1 MALYWEHIKGFNGE
15 ASPTSGSTPY
25 NKPLYTYLEYQQGPT
40 GTLDSALQDFLPHL
54 LVSLTNIQGNLYENG
69 SLKTGVYDAGSI
81 LTSKSDQ
88 TVEGQFS
95 FKNHVYIQSSTV
107 DGDWGD
113 CYYDDT
119 YDAMCI
125 SLSGGGFILTSG
137 DGSGPMPQYFAND
150 IHLNTN
156 DYGYVHLNNSLHAQL
171 NTTGS
176 HVIVGEKN
184 HTNNNALL
192 DVYGQIK
199 ATKDIEGLYFNA
211 TSDKRAKE
219 NFIPIPNNML
229 ELVEKM
235 QVYTFNY
242 KNNISERTIGLIAQ
256 EVEDINIDGFSIVAN
271 KTALGKEDDFMSIHE
286 SKLVYILLEAVK
298 ELSAQVKELKS
309 KIGE

>member
-1 MALYWEHIKGFNGE
+1 MALHWEHVKGFNGDN
-15 ASPTSGSTPY
+15 PNSTTPAQT
-25 NKPLYTYLEYQQGPT
+25 LYTYIEWQKGPT
-40 GTLDSALQDFLPHL
+40 GIMNSASQVYLPHL
-54 LVSLTNIQGNLYENG
+54 LVSLMNIQGNLYENG
-69 SLKTGVYDAGSI
+69 NLKTGVYDAGSI

-95 FKNHVYIQSSTV
+95 FQNHVYIESSTV
-107 DGDWGD
+107 EGDWGD
-113 CYYDDT
+113 FYYDDT

-137 DGSGPMPQYFAND
+137 NGSGPMPQYFAND

-184 HTNNNALL
+184 HNNNNALL